1 MGSTIPA
8 PSTDSLSPVDDARMN
23 SEERAALALAAVSSA
38 LATVFRGGLCEILL
52 STRTPRTF
60 ERHAIIY
67 DLGQTDRTLFFI
79 RRGLVK
85 IGTIT
90 EEGREIIY
98 DIRADGDVVG
108 ELCALDV
115 PRRDRAVAV
124 ETTAAIVVGFEEVV
138 ATLAGSALLLTAFIT
153 ALSSVLADAYEQL
166 NRLAR
171 GDVTHSLI
179 AVLKALARKLGRPSG
194 ALVEIDAY
202 LTQEEL
208 AQMVVARRERVS
220 TALNALRREGAVH
233 YSDAGH
239 LLLDLG
245 ALDRYLLPRS

>member
-1 MGSTIPA
+1 
-8 PSTDSLSPVDDARMN
+8 MN
-23 SEERAALALAAVSSA
+23 SEERTALALAAVSSA

-52 STRTPRTF
+52 STRGPRTF

-67 DLGQTDRTLFFI
+67 DLGETDRSLFFI
-79 RRGLVK
+79 RKGLVK
-85 IGTIT
+85 TGTIT
-90 EEGREIIY
+90 EQGREIIY
-98 DIRADGDVVG
+98 DVRAVGDVVG

-124 ETTAAIVVGFEEVV
+124 ETTAAIVIGFEEVV
-138 ATLAGSALLLTAFIT
+138 ATLAGNSLLLTTFIT
-153 ALSSVLADAYEQL
+153 ALSGVLADSYEQL
-166 NRLAR
+166 NRVAR

-179 AVLKALARKLGRPSG
+179 AVLKTLARKLGRPSG
-194 ALVEIDAY
+194 PLVEINAY

-233 YSDAGH
+233 YSGAGH
-239 LLLDLG
+239 LLLDLD
-245 ALDRYLLPRS
+245 ALDRHVSPGS